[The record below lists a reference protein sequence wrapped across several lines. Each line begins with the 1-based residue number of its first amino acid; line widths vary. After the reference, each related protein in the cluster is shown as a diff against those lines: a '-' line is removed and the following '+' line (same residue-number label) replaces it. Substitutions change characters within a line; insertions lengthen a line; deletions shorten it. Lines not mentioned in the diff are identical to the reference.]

1 MERNMK
7 VTVRLS
13 ETELATLDA
22 LCLGGSRDGYFRNL
36 LAPMAEQRAA
46 IEELAIQSYRMAA
59 KAAHD
64 DFDHDRAAKYNRLIA
79 EADKNLAIL
88 RRRAE

>member
-7 VTVRLS
+7 VTVRLNES
-13 ETELATLDA
+13 ELAKLDI

-46 IEELAIQSYRMAA
+46 IHEAAIIGFREVA
-59 KAAHD
+59 
-64 DFDHDRAAKYNRLIA
+64 RAASDDGDTAKKREYLELIGQYESEIA
-79 EADKNLAIL
+79 VL
-88 RRRAE
+88 RKGR